1 MHRGATK
8 HLINLIREGGQKV
21 EVDLNS
27 LIGLASKNKVLLQL
41 LVKLDVKNSLRES
54 QEEAIGNIV
63 RLVEKLSRGLDG
75 FSFAFF
81 KLVKPVSYVP
91 ADVDVL
97 VRSEEREE
105 IIRRIE
111 GLGFRVEV
119 EEPFCTTLAKG
130 PFIVDVYV
138 HPTLGGM
145 IYIDGQELLSHVC
158 VKDFSG
164 LRIRSL
170 ESYAE
175 ALVSAAHAVYKE
187 RIYTLND
194 YFTVKEWATEETFKL
209 AKKLRCASSLN
220 LAMEINEAIEKG
232 LIEAPYRI
240 PVVTWTKLL
249 VQKIINDPLT
259 RSTSKNLVSSI
270 GSKRGLKLLIS
281 KLTRGTY

>member
-1 MHRGATK
+1 MRRGSTK
-8 HLINLIREGGQKV
+8 HLINLIKEDGQKI
-21 EVDLNS
+21 EVDLS
-27 LIGLASKNKVLLQL
+27 PLIDLASKNKVLLQL
-41 LVKLDVKNSLRES
+41 LIKLDIKDPLRRS
-54 QEEAIGNIV
+54 QGEAIENIV
-63 RLVEKLSRGLDG
+63 RLVGNLSKDLDG

-97 VRSEEREE
+97 VKSEEREE

-111 GLGFRVEV
+111 GLGFKVEV
-119 EEPFCTTLAKG
+119 KEPFCTTLVKG
-130 PFIVDVYV
+130 SFIVDVYV

-145 IYIDGQELLSHVC
+145 IYMDGQELLNHVC
-158 VKDFSG
+158 IKDFNG
-164 LRIRSL
+164 LRIKSL

-194 YFTVKEWATEETFKL
+194 YFTVKEWTTEETFKL
-209 AKKLRCASSLN
+209 AKKLRCISSLN
-220 LAMEINEAIEKG
+220 LVMKINEAIEKG
-232 LIEAPYRI
+232 LFEAPYKI
-240 PVVTWTKLL
+240 PVITWTKLL

-270 GSKRGLKLLIS
+270 GSKRGLKLLRS
-281 KLTRGTY
+281 KFTRDRY